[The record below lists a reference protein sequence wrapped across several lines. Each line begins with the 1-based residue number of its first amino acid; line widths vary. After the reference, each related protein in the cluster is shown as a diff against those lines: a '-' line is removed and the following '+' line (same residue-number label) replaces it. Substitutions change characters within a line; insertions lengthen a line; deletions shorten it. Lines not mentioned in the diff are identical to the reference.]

1 MSKIKKVNLEELLSE
16 KLLKNQSMPNDQG
29 SQSVQ
34 ESSDLSSSDLGS
46 SDLGSSDL
54 SSVTD
59 TTDKILNEKNETL
72 PMIADQ
78 LDAVALSL
86 VAIKSVVEFLT
97 HRISAIEEK
106 LNMQAPE
113 NSEETNEVN
122 VAPKQ

>member
-1 MSKIKKVNLEELLSE
+1 MSKIKKVNLEDLLSE
-16 KLLKNQSMPNDQG
+16 KLLKDQSMPNDQG
-29 SQSVQ
+29 SQPTP
-34 ESSDLSSSDLGS
+34 ESSEFSKSSDLGS
-46 SDLGSSDL
+46 NDL

-86 VAIKSVVEFLT
+86 VAIKSVIEFLT
-97 HRISAIEEK
+97 QRVAAIEEK

-113 NSEETNEVN
+113 NSENNEVNEGN